1 MSTRFILPKSCIN
14 SLWFLQGRSSWFVS
28 RLTFTHKTIYNV
40 SMKTTLD
47 IPDSVYREFK
57 ARTAANGE
65 KMRSAVLA
73 FIATYNAGEWRAPQR
88 TRRRSNAKVASL
100 PEWAG
105 MAEPFI
111 TRFPEDPL
119 DTEKMRGEIVAFRRA
134 GGV

>member
-1 MSTRFILPKSCIN
+1 M
-14 SLWFLQGRSSWFVS
+14 S

-57 ARTAANGE
+57 ARTAENGE
-65 KMRSAVLA
+65 KMRSVVLA

-88 TRRRSNAKVASL
+88 TRRRSSAKASSL